1 MTNKEA
7 LNLLSRNKSV
17 FQYDTDMLIAIDLAI
32 DALKYVSG
40 ETSFSYDEKWL
51 AAQNRYKSEK
61 PDADEWRCNG
71 AL

>member
-7 LNLLSRNKSV
+7 LNLLSQNKSV
-17 FQYDTDMLIAIDLAI
+17 FQYDTDMSIAIDLAI

-51 AAQNRYKSEK
+51 AAQNKYRSEK